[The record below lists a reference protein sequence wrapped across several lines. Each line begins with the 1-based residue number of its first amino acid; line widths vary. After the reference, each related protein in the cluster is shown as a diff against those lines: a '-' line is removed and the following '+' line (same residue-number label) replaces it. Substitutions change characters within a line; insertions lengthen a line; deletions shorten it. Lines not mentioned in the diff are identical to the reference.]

1 MADARELIAQ
11 YAQQYGVDQDL
22 MMRLAG
28 QESGLNQGA
37 ISPVGATGVMQ
48 LMPETAAGLGVDPN
62 SLEGNI
68 EGGVKYFKQ
77 MLDQFGSPE
86 LALAAYNAGPGAVE
100 EYGGIPPYAETQNYV
115 SNIMNGYTGQA
126 KTNTEDYKAKLQAIL
141 SGNKNYDMQG
151 KLREILASRQPQQ
164 DSYANAQRTSGGR
177 TMPTISSRGGA
188 DRGAIV
194 NAISSGQDWEQPL
207 LLAKQLIDNYR
218 VPSVWDN
225 VPRGMETVQSRQL
238 TLGDALGRDELAETI
253 RHNQAAESISRMYG
267 GSSGGGGDGGVKE
280 PATLAERKQL
290 AESQALTFLNNTYYS
305 DMQQDGLKD
314 MPFVTAVENIRD
326 FLTNPD
332 TSGFMTQN
340 DVDKY
345 KVLDEFVRTNTE
357 FPSLDYL
364 TQYLGSTKTDKQGY
378 AIDTSKED
386 SKDPLYRML
395 DLIVKNKT
403 NTPVDLTVPEEEAPP
418 DKPWYRDLL

>member
-1 MADARELIAQ
+1 
-11 YAQQYGVDQDL
+11 
-22 MMRLAG
+22 
-28 QESGLNQGA
+28 
-37 ISPVGATGVMQ
+37 
-48 LMPETAAGLGVDPN
+48 
-62 SLEGNI
+62 
-68 EGGVKYFKQ
+68 
-77 MLDQFGSPE
+77 
-86 LALAAYNAGPGAVE
+86 
-100 EYGGIPPYAETQNYV
+100 
-115 SNIMNGYTGQA
+115 MNGYTGQA
-126 KTNTEDYKAKLQAIL
+126 KTNTEDAKAKLQAIL